1 MRVVVWAAWAVIA
14 VGWTLGAWV
23 MAELAHWA
31 VQSIG
36 SAEAGRAAQ
45 AVLQA
50 PLPPWLGVWID
61 PAWLELLRSQLQ
73 WLIEAGQAVLPAVG
87 AMAGWIVPLVWVG
100 WGLGMLTLLALAIAA
115 HWLIGRLSRSS
126 LSPQGNADRVAAER
140 R

>member
-14 VGWTLGAWV
+14 GMWTLGAWV
-23 MAELAHWA
+23 MAELAQWS
-31 VQSIG
+31 VQVMS

-45 AVLQA
+45 AVMQA

-87 AMAGWIVPLVWVG
+87 AVAGWIVPLVWVG
-100 WGLGMLTLLALAIAA
+100 WGLGMLTLLALAVGA
-115 HWLIGRLSRSS
+115 HWLIGRLGRSN
-126 LSPQGNADRVAAER
+126 LSGATPS
-140 R
+140 